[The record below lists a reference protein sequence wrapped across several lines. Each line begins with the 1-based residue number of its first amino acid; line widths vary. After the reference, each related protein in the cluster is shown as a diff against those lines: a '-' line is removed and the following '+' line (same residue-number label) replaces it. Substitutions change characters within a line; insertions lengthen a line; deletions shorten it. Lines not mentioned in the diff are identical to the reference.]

1 MISMK
6 SLALALTVLVG
17 ALGGFYGGYHSGR
30 DAGAKGAAA
39 SAPTTSG
46 GTAAAPTPAG
56 GGGGF
61 AGGGGRGNAGTV
73 TGLTATGFT
82 LHSANGTD
90 VKVAIGTGVT
100 VRKTADGSLADLKEN
115 STVTVA
121 GQRGA
126 DGTIAATAVTIV
138 PAGTG
143 LPGG

>member
-1 MISMK
+1 MSMK
-6 SLALALTVLVG
+6 SLAIALFVLVG
-17 ALGGFYGGYHSGR
+17 VLGGFYGGYHSGL
-30 DAGAKGAAA
+30 DAGARSAAVA
-39 SAPTTSG
+39 TPSSRAITAP
-46 GTAAAPTPAG
+46 AATG
-56 GGGGF
+56 FGVGSGGF

-90 VKVAIGTGVT
+90 VKVAFGTGVT
-100 VRKTADGSLADLKEN
+100 VRKTADGSIADLKEN

-143 LPGG
+143 QPGG